1 MYNFIE
7 DMVRK
12 VNQYGARH
20 GRHYLKDGKR
30 WCDWAG
36 CTFVWDPSVDAWKWG
51 KEEA

>member
-36 CTFVWDPSVDAWKWG
+36 CTFVWNPAVDAWEWP
-51 KEEA
+51 KEDQ